1 MPDLAF
7 KNITRIWKT
16 GSLQILELLFK
27 MIFLK
32 AAINKINTVRITW
45 LLELSQTQQHKEDGR
60 YHDGEITG

>member
-1 MPDLAF
+1 MSDLAY
-7 KNITRIWKT
+7 NMTRKWKT
-16 GSLQILELLFK
+16 RSFHIIESLFQK
-27 MIFLK
+27 IFLK